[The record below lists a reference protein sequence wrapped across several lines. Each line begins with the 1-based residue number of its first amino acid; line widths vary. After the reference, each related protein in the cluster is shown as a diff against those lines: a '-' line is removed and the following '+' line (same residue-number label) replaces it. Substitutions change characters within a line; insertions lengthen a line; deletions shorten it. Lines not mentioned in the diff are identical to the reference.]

1 MSLKEAAKDKSPS
14 PATDDSS
21 DAAPSSNVCII
32 DVGTQSRK
40 RIKKLKRGEGKL
52 MSKIDDIV
60 QDLIDE
66 KVVPAGAAT
75 VVVIVKQEKSIMGMF
90 DDDDD

>member
-1 MSLKEAAKDKSPS
+1 MSLKEAVKDKSPA
-14 PATDDSS
+14 PAA
-21 DAAPSSNVCII
+21 DAAAEVAAPSNVCII

-66 KVVPAGAAT
+66 NVVPEGAAT
-75 VVVIVKQEKSIMGMF
+75 VIVIVKQEKSIMGMF